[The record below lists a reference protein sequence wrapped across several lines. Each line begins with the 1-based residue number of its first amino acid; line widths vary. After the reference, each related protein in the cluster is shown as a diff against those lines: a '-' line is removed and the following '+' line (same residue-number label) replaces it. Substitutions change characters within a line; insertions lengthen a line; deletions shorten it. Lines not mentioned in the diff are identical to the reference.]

1 MKIGNPTDKAIGGTS
16 GAKTESATSTKSS
29 GRTTSL
35 DGGVS
40 SSAKVTLSSAA
51 TNLITTV
58 DPTFD
63 SDKVASVK
71 QSIEDG
77 SYQISAT
84 GPLYRG
90 PGAPATGPLHHY
102 VFELYALSTNL
113 DLPATSGRDALLKAM
128 EGKIVAKA
136 AYVGRYRSGA
146 Q

>member
-1 MKIGNPTDKAIGGTS
+1 VKEYIMKIGNPTDKAIGGTS

-77 SYQISAT
+77 SYQINPEAIADKLIANS
-84 GPLYRG
+84 R
-90 PGAPATGPLHHY
+90 
-102 VFELYALSTNL
+102 ELLE
-113 DLPATSGRDALLKAM
+113 RH
-128 EGKIVAKA
+128 
-136 AYVGRYRSGA
+136 
-146 Q
+146 